1 MVGIM
6 PLAGIE
12 TPSDTVPM
20 LSCPR
25 GVMSEPNHK
34 TASNQAGAYSPEG
47 VSDASQVP
55 SADMATIEA
64 WLKEHKIS
72 EVECLVPDM
81 TGNARGKFIPAH
93 QFIAN
98 REIKLPESIMV
109 QTVTGEYTDDHWDF
123 VEPTDTDM
131 LLRPDASTLRL
142 VPWGREPTG
151 QIIADCYRADGEPH
165 PLSTRNVLRYV
176 LGLYEEAGL
185 KPVVAPEVEFYLVN
199 KNTDPDY
206 ELMPPKGR
214 SGRREVARLSYSIDA
229 VAEFEDFVEDMYDFA
244 DKQQLDVDTLIHE
257 NGAAQLEI
265 NFNHGDPLAMADQV
279 FVFKRTV
286 RETAQRY
293 NMYAT
298 FMAKPMQR
306 EPGSAM
312 HIHQSVIDLETG
324 KNIFATD
331 DGKPSQAMM
340 EFMGGLQRYTPE
352 LISFYAPNVNSY
364 RRLAPDISAPI
375 NLSWGFDNRTTAF
388 RVPNSDPANL
398 RIENRFPGV
407 DANPYLAI
415 TATLASGLLGM
426 RQHLQPTE
434 PHQGTANEDSV
445 GVARTLEEG
454 VRKLNNTPELQA
466 MIGELF
472 MRAYAAVKLDE
483 FEEFNRV
490 ISSWEREHLLLQV

>member
-1 MVGIM
+1 MNKCLKNLVASRSGAHLPMKIFN
-6 PLAGIE
+6 
-12 TPSDTVPM
+12 TCKVPF
-20 LSCPR
+20 
-25 GVMSEPNHK
+25 
-34 TASNQAGAYSPEG
+34 
-47 VSDASQVP
+47 
-55 SADMATIEA
+55 ADMTVIEA
-64 WLKEHKIS
+64 WLKENQIS
-72 EVECLVPDM
+72 EVECLVPDL

-93 QFIAN
+93 QFTAN
-98 REIKLPESIMV
+98 REIKLPESILV

-131 LLRPDASTLRL
+131 LLSPDASTLRI

-151 QIIADCYRADGEPH
+151 QVIADCYKADGELH
-165 PLSTRNVLRYV
+165 PLSSRNVLRYV
-176 LGLYEEAGL
+176 LRLYEEEGL
-185 KPVVAPEVEFYLVN
+185 RPVLAPEMEFFLVQ
-199 KNTDPDY
+199 KNTDPDC
-206 ELMPPKGR
+206 ELIPPKGR

-229 VAEFEDFVEDMYDFA
+229 VSEFEDFVEDMYEFA
-244 DKQQLDVDTLIHE
+244 DQQKLDVDTLIHE

-265 NFNHGDPLAMADQV
+265 NFNHGDPLALADQV

-286 RETAQRY
+286 RETAQRHD
-293 NMYAT
+293 MYAT

-312 HIHQSVIDLETG
+312 HLHQSVVDLETG
-324 KNIFATD
+324 RNIFATEN
-331 DGKPSQAMM
+331 GEPSQAMM
-340 EFMGGLQRYTPE
+340 EYMAGLQRYTPE

-388 RVPNSDPANL
+388 RVPNSDAANL
-398 RIENRFPGV
+398 RIENRFPGA

-426 RQHLQPTE
+426 RQKLLPSE
-434 PHQGTANEDSV
+434 PHRGTANEDSV

-454 VRKLNNTPELQA
+454 VRKLNDTPELQA